1 VTIDDRLVPL
11 FKSIDRKDTDAFVS
25 FLSEN
30 VVFRFGNAEPVRGKA
45 SVRDAV
51 HGFFGSIKALHHVVH
66 ESWDTGSAL
75 VCHGIVTYTR
85 HDSSTLTV
93 PFANVLTVENG
104 LFSEYLIFAD
114 VSELYTGA

>member
-1 VTIDDRLVPL
+1 MTIDDRLVPL

-66 ESWDTGSAL
+66 ESWDTGSAV

-114 VSELYTGA
+114 VSGLYTSA